1 MKFEIKRCNVEIAN
15 PYADH
20 AILCLT
26 EKGIGGV
33 FVHPFPSN
41 YTRDSAKF
49 AEDLKENWSSESFT
63 PNWEIAWAAIV
74 DGKIIGHLNLRCGGI
89 QAQVHRMKLGMSVI
103 DGFRSFGIGK
113 ALLETAIQWAKE
125 QHQINWIDLSVFS
138 KNQAARSLYKKF
150 GFKELLIIE
159 DALRV
164 ENEIIDDVQMTL
176 RLK

>member
-1 MKFEIKRCNVEIAN
+1 MKFEIKRCTVEDAC
-15 PYADH
+15 PYAEH

-41 YTRDSAKF
+41 YSRDSAKY
-49 AEDLKENWSSESFT
+49 AEDLKEKWSADPFT

-103 DGFRSFGIGK
+103 DGFRSSGIGK
-113 ALLETAIQWAKE
+113 TLLETAIQWAKDQKQVE
-125 QHQINWIDLSVFS
+125 WIDLSTFS
-138 KNQAARSLYKKF
+138 KNQAARSLYKNF
-150 GFKELLIIE
+150 GFKELFIIE

-164 ENEIIDDVQMTL
+164 ENEIIDDVQMSL

>member
-1 MKFEIKRCNVEIAN
+1 VNFEIKRCASEDAMQ
-15 PYADH
+15 YAEH

-26 EKGIGGV
+26 EKGIGDV
-33 FVHPFPSN
+33 LVHPFPRN
-41 YTRDSAKF
+41 YSRDQIKF
-49 AEDLKENWSSESFT
+49 AKGLSEKWTSEPFS

-89 QAQVHRMKLGMSVI
+89 QAQVHRMKLGMSIV
-103 DGFRSFGIGK
+103 DGFRSSGIGK
-113 ALLETAIQWAKE
+113 ALLETAIQWAKD
-125 QHQINWIDLSVFS
+125 QPQIDWIDLSTFS
-138 KNQAARSLYKKF
+138 KNHAARSLYKKF
-150 GFKELLIIE
+150 GFKELYVIE